1 MTNFPVWTDLP
12 TIDLYLDQV
21 LLYINDLTSQ
31 FNPRYQKPLTAAMVN
46 NYVKHGYV
54 RKPIKKKYG
63 KTQLAQLTVISLLK
77 DVFSIQELT
86 QAMMTLSQTYEKED
100 LFDALSACLNQ
111 RNFDPE
117 SEIPKVIQLAC
128 KTLHHYHATLDI
140 LQSMEDTNYEHD

>member
-1 MTNFPVWTDLP
+1 MTKFPVWTDLP

-31 FNPRYQKPLTAAMVN
+31 FNPRYQKPLTASMVN

-54 RKPIKKKYG
+54 RKPMKKKYG

-86 QAMMTLSQTYEKED
+86 QAMMALSETYEKED
-100 LFDALSACLNQ
+100 LFNALSSCLNQ
-111 RNFDPE
+111 KKFDPE

-128 KTLHHYHATLDI
+128 ETLHHYHATLDL
-140 LQSMEDTNYEHD
+140 LQSMEDTTYEHD